1 MCECKQDKQ
10 NYLSQ
15 PQAVSQQSAFINYL
29 HYVQPTVITHSEQIG
44 ENKLI
49 GETRYTEWN
58 KPFNNLNFPFGK

>member
-10 NYLSQ
+10 NNLSQ

-49 GETRYTEWN
+49 GETRYTE
-58 KPFNNLNFPFGK
+58 